1 MKYNNIK
8 KILRKQV
15 ENNVKALWTFDEP
28 KKEFTNIYK
37 SYTDELTL
45 YTPQQL
51 IDYLNEI
58 HLQNVQNDKDLT

>member
-37 SYTDELTL
+37 SY
-45 YTPQQL
+45 
-51 IDYLNEI
+51 
-58 HLQNVQNDKDLT
+58 